1 MKKLFA
7 SVLVGAMMLMGTNA
21 FAQLS
26 VGGGYINSTETS
38 TYTVGNTST
47 SSKADLNGF
56 YVGGQYNIKLVKG
69 LGIAPGLY
77 FSGLFGKRTDNYYIT
92 TGEAKFTEL
101 SINVPVNVNYT
112 FELGRD
118 LNLIAYA
125 GPNFQYGV
133 SCKGTYALANTTTTT
148 NYYDEDHKRNPFNIY
163 IGGGVGIQA
172 GPFQVILGY
181 DHSLTNMIKMDNV
194 KVGRSQIKIG
204 AGYAF

>member
-69 LGIAPGLY
+69 LGVAPGLY

-118 LNLIAYA
+118 FNLIAYA
-125 GPNFQYGV
+125 GPNFDMLSKAQ
-133 SCKGTYALANTTTTT
+133 
-148 NYYDEDHKRNPFNIY
+148 
-163 IGGGVGIQA
+163 
-172 GPFQVILGY
+172 
-181 DHSLTNMIKMDNV
+181 
-194 KVGRSQIKIG
+194 
-204 AGYAF
+204 